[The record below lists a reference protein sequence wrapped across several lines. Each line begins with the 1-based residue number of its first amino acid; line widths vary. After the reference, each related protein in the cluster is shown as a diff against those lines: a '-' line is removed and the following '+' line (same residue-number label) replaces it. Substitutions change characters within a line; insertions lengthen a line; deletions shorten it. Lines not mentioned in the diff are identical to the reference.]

1 MKVKGKDIKLLVGVC
16 IAILILSLNTV
27 GNKVLP
33 KETKS
38 SSIITLVSK

>member
-1 MKVKGKDIKLLVGVC
+1 MNVTGKDIKLLVGVC

-27 GNKVLP
+27 GNKISP

-38 SSIITLVSK
+38 NNTITMIGK

>member
-1 MKVKGKDIKLLVGVC
+1 MKVKRRDIKLLIGVC

-27 GNKVLP
+27 GNKILQ

-38 SSIITLVSK
+38 NSIITLISK